1 MSQRET
7 ELDTVARLIWLERQ
21 KNLDAIERGVAA
33 ALPRRDSQVW
43 RTQPGWWVK
52 RAPGCAL

>member
-33 ALPRRDSQVW
+33 ALPRRDSQLWGYGV
-43 RTQPGWWVK
+43 QAISLPQK
-52 RAPGCAL
+52 R